1 MDENLT
7 IDWEIMKKLLFI
19 INALGGGGA
28 ERAASALLG
37 SKAFGDECEIHL
49 LLLENKIKYEL
60 PDTIN
65 IHYATK
71 LSEKSGKIQKVAAL
85 PQMVGVT
92 TSLKRELKPDASVS
106 FLTRANLINVMTAG
120 QGERTIISERNDPFN
135 TYGKKS
141 IFKPLHKGLLS
152 FCYPKANKIIAVSK
166 GVADGLTSFAGIKS
180 KKIVV
185 VNNPY
190 DVDKIASLSEQEPDE
205 DRQSFFRDGKVIVTV
220 GRLTYQKGQDLLIEA
235 VAGLPPEMN
244 VKLAIIGEGE
254 LESKLKNMVKK
265 ANLSDRVLFMGW
277 QKNPFKYIKAGSLF
291 VLPSRWEGFPNALV
305 EAMACGSPVVA
316 ANCPSGPA
324 EILENDRW
332 GLLAET
338 ENSKS
343 LADKIRY
350 MLENP
355 ANIEKYGKA
364 ALTRSKEFEVER
376 IARRFLKE
384 IF

>member
-1 MDENLT
+1 
-7 IDWEIMKKLLFI
+7 
-19 INALGGGGA
+19 
-28 ERAASALLG
+28 
-37 SKAFGDECEIHL
+37 
-49 LLLENKIKYEL
+49 
-60 PDTIN
+60 
-65 IHYATK
+65 
-71 LSEKSGKIQKVAAL
+71 
-85 PQMVGVT
+85 
-92 TSLKRELKPDASVS
+92 
-106 FLTRANLINVMTAG
+106 
-120 QGERTIISERNDPFN
+120 
-135 TYGKKS
+135 
-141 IFKPLHKGLLS
+141 
-152 FCYPKANKIIAVSK
+152 
-166 GVADGLTSFAGIKS
+166 VADGLTSFAGIKS